1 MNTQTKYCR
10 ITLEEREEISRQ
22 LATGVSIR
30 KIASHLGRE
39 PSTISREVNRS
50 YFDRH
55 IYRAIVAEKL
65 TRKRRRRQGR
75 KRILDK
81 YTKLKN
87 LVLAKLKLR
96 WSPEQIAN
104 HLKNVYLTNKN
115 MRISPES
122 IYQYLFIVAKGSL
135 KKELLSYL
143 RQQRQCRRKHGS
155 KRGKS
160 SGIPDI
166 VSIHERPK
174 EVEDR
179 IVPGHWEGDL
189 IMGKARQSALGTLV
203 ERTTR
208 TTILVPLES
217 HHALNVRM
225 AFAKEIKKVPEQM
238 RQTLT
243 YDRGREMVEHKL
255 FTKETKVKVYF
266 CDPQSPWQ
274 RGTNENTNM
283 LIRQFFPKGT
293 NFTKITRKEIKYV
306 QKLLNERPRKIL
318 SWRTP
323 KETFNQLL
331 R

>member
-1 MNTQTKYCR
+1 MSKLTKYCR
-10 ITLEEREEISRQ
+10 VTLEEREEISRQ
-22 LATGVSIR
+22 LAVGISIR
-30 KIASHLGRE
+30 KIAYHLSRE
-39 PSTISREVNRS
+39 PSTISREVNKS
-50 YFDRH
+50 SFDRYT
-55 IYRAIVAEKL
+55 YRAIVADRL
-65 TRKRRRRQGR
+65 TRKRKRRQGR

-81 YTKLKN
+81 YPKLKA
-87 LVLAKLKLR
+87 LVLSKLKLR

-104 HLKNVYLTNKN
+104 YLKNMYSVNRS
-115 MRISPES
+115 MRISHES
-122 IYQYLFIVAKGSL
+122 IYRYLFVATKGAL

-143 RQQRQCRRKHGS
+143 RQQRQCRRKHSS
-155 KRGKS
+155 KRGKN
-160 SGIPDI
+160 SGIPNI
-166 VSIHERPK
+166 VSIKERPT

-189 IMGKARQSALGTLV
+189 LLGKSRRSALGSLV

-208 TTILVPLES
+208 TTILVPLVS
-217 HHALNVRM
+217 YHAPDVRM
-225 AFAKEIKKVPEQM
+225 AFAKEIKKVPKQM

-293 NFTKITRKEIKYV
+293 DFTKVTRKEIKYV
-306 QKLLNERPRKIL
+306 QKLLNERPRKVL
-318 SWRTP
+318 NWRTP

-331 R
+331 H

>member
-122 IYQYLFIVAKGSL
+122 IYQYLFVVAKGSL

-318 SWRTP
+318 NWRTP
-323 KETFNQLL
+323 KEIFNQLL

>member
-50 YFDRH
+50 YFDIH

-122 IYQYLFIVAKGSL
+122 IYQYLFVVAKGSL

-318 SWRTP
+318 NWRTP
-323 KETFNQLL
+323 KEIFNQLL